1 MQYLGYTFT
10 NKVFIYGDSNLPAGC
25 MCLFA
30 KSGYPHAL
38 MDLTRKNGIPWSLAL
53 PYQVMLA

>member
-1 MQYLGYTFT
+1 M
-10 NKVFIYGDSNLPAGC
+10 GDSNLTAGC
-25 MCLFA
+25 MCLSA
-30 KSGYPHAL
+30 KSGYPRAL